1 MDSNFRFRARRNQ
14 EIYGG
19 SSDDTSSHRSKAL
32 IDRPMATERA
42 PRVSEAARITVEEL
56 SAGIEWVELRFG
68 FAEKPNVPTALRAHA
83 VEIRCDP
90 TAAFFFVGREVPVAS
105 LQPEVPLWQERICA
119 LMLPIEHESFGQG
132 LGLDMQVPALADR
145 VVIAAGRA
153 HAAAGGDR
161 RPAHRDAFRAGA
173 VVTRDDRR

>member
-14 EIYGG
+14 EIYGS

-42 PRVSEAARITVEEL
+42 PRVPEAARITVEEL

-83 VEIRCDP
+83 VEGDIILYKPNHNPLDYNRP
-90 TAAFFFVGREVPVAS
+90 ERFGYAKQHLQSAS
-105 LQPEVPLWQERICA
+105 LPR
-119 LMLPIEHESFGQG
+119 
-132 LGLDMQVPALADR
+132 
-145 VVIAAGRA
+145 
-153 HAAAGGDR
+153 
-161 RPAHRDAFRAGA
+161 
-173 VVTRDDRR
+173 